1 MSYLGLS
8 LTIYSS
14 INFFI
19 LLWLEYKIYQ
29 ETKKD
34 DSMDLHFAVLTIL
47 KIMEKYNFQ
56 ILDILTCLSIR
67 ARCIILLHLE
77 SLENSLSIIG
87 KDTELYRNI
96 KKRFNHII
104 N

>member
-14 INFFI
+14 INFLI

-29 ETKKD
+29 EIKKD
-34 DSMDLHFAVLTIL
+34 DSMDLHFAILIIL

-56 ILDILTCLSIR
+56 ILDFLTYFSIR

-77 SLENSLSIIG
+77 SLENSLNIIG
-87 KDTELYRNI
+87 EETEFCMKI
-96 KKRFNHII
+96 KKRFNNII